1 MDARKTRIRILDLL
15 DGHCQSCEYH
25 GGKTHPYCTETCKIG
40 QEIQQ
45 LGTSLITDEKSR
57 EYKTKVKWNQ
67 MCQDVMELK
76 KEGLS
81 YVQIAEILGCNASTI
96 RQQLKKRGLQLHES
110 VEEMRKESDEKW
122 DELCKQAVTFHKQGK
137 SYEEIARQFGYYGN
151 SLRRQLI
158 KRGLYRTKNKE

>member
-57 EYKTKVKWNQ
+57 EYKTKVKWDKV
-67 MCQDVMELK
+67 CQDVMELK
-76 KEGLS
+76 KEGLT
-81 YVQIAEILGCNASTI
+81 YVQIAEILGYDKGTI
-96 RQQLKKRGLQLHES
+96 RQQLKKRGLLES
-110 VEEMRKESDEKW
+110 
-122 DELCKQAVTFHKQGK
+122 
-137 SYEEIARQFGYYGN
+137 
-151 SLRRQLI
+151 
-158 KRGLYRTKNKE
+158 